1 MPSQEPL
8 YAGLPTVKYASQFK
22 RSDSPRPPPYA
33 FLKFITE
40 LAKLTGLVEHLTV
53 RKGKNSGKT
62 TEREKLPRL
71 GAPPDCS
78 RAEYRIGIDTSQI

>member
-1 MPSQEPL
+1 MPLQEPL

-33 FLKFITE
+33 FLRFVTE
-40 LAKLTGLVEHLTV
+40 VAKLTGLVEHPPV

-62 TEREKLPRL
+62 MGREKLPNL
-71 GAPPDCS
+71 GVPPDCS
-78 RAEYRIGIDTSQI
+78 RAEYRTGIYTSQI